1 MIIEEADF
9 RMESVGDN
17 LHFWDLSILKT
28 IKSKDGERQE
38 FKVIGY
44 GLPIS
49 ACLQRIADYR
59 IECKHPD
66 AMSLK
71 EYIQDYKQEAISAFV
86 HAVSDEN
93 KRSMS
98 RFVPQGFLNP

>member
-9 RMESVGDN
+9 RMESIGDN
-17 LHFWDLSILKT
+17 LHFWDLSVLKT

-44 GLPIS
+44 GL
-49 ACLQRIADYR
+49 ADYR

-71 EYIQDYKQEAISAFV
+71 EYIQDYKQEVTRLEELTKGI
-86 HAVSDEN
+86 
-93 KRSMS
+93 
-98 RFVPQGFLNP
+98 